1 MVILGPFVE
10 KSVIVEDLLCNAD
23 GLPQG
28 VVAPLGLHNKVDIL
42 GLSLPA
48 RSRCSLGLLGSDVL
62 NCLG

>member
-1 MVILGPFVE
+1 MTYPLIYTNHSTSLNLVLP
-10 KSVIVEDLLCNAD
+10 

>member
-42 GLSLPA
+42 GLSL
-48 RSRCSLGLLGSDVL
+48 LLGVVVP
-62 NCLG
+62 